1 MRRKNVVPLVSIVT
15 IAVLGVI
22 ITLVNG
28 WNPGLGLDLQGGASV
43 VLQPKTKV
51 DTGLLEQTKGIIRKR
66 VDALGVAEPEIV
78 RQGDAIIV
86 SLPGVKDTARAL
98 KIVGQTA
105 ELRFRP
111 VIGQVPVS
119 ETEPLVPTPTTV
131 VGTATTKAGTA
142 TTKAGTA
149 TTKAGTATTA
159 APAVEVAPAAG
170 FGQFAVDL
178 QATTA
183 GSAATT
189 KATAATTKTANAG
202 APVTTNAGA
211 SPTTLPGNVTITP
224 GGATVVTPAAAA
236 QSVGP
241 IKTSTAEQDVAGANV
256 VLPELQKNKVIARY
270 SLGPAEVTGRAV
282 RSANALINQNSG
294 EWEVEVNFTSEGS
307 ALWDQMAQRHY
318 GERVAIAL
326 DGIVKSAP
334 SINARQFDGRAI
346 ISGSFTASEA
356 KDLALV
362 LRYGS
367 LPVQLVPQTV
377 QTVSAT
383 LGRDSLR
390 TGILTGLI
398 GLALVALYMVFYY
411 RALGLIVLLGLSVSA
426 ALMWTI
432 VSFLSEKRGLALS
445 LSGAVGII
453 VSVGITVDSYV
464 VYFERLKDDIRAG
477 RSLRSSV
484 DRGFKRAFRTIL
496 AADLTSFIGA
506 AVLYLRTVGNVRG
519 FAFFLGLSTILDVGV
534 ALLFTRPIV
543 ALLAQGT
550 FFTNGPLGVARGMS
564 HPDGRPIV
572 ALSPASTGG
581 LPR

>member
-22 ITLVNG
+22 MTIVNG

-131 VGTATTKAGTA
+131 V
-142 TTKAGTA
+142 GTA